1 MGKNVKKNK
10 DEDKDKSYRER
21 LAICDEVV
29 GELISMLLDASQKEM
44 AVQLE
49 ATVDQMQQ
57 LITEDKLFSIV
68 KSMVKEVLSPYLRG
82 LQNLKLTNPVSIN
95 GDPESSRGSEICNN
109 IQVRMSCRCRIYV
122 PIRTCIK

>member
-1 MGKNVKKNK
+1 
-10 DEDKDKSYRER
+10 
-21 LAICDEVV
+21 
-29 GELISMLLDASQKEM
+29 M

-109 IQVRMSCRCRIYV
+109 IQGYHDAESVSFGEYISFKFNLLRFGSDLLLFWI
-122 PIRTCIK
+122 